1 MNAAMYKALSG
12 ALVQTR
18 RLEMVTQDLANV
30 NTAGYKGVRLVFR
43 EVLEGH
49 RPRNLPIGG
58 QVALSEQHTDLSN
71 GNLRNSGNPLDLAIV
86 GDGFFSVNTAH
97 GVRYTR
103 QGAFNLSASHTVV
116 TPSGEPL
123 LGEKGPIHLNGTK
136 VEVGTDGSV
145 LVDGSPVDRL
155 KIVRAEDSRSLVREG
170 SNFFRANDAEVQP
183 VTEKTQVLQGSI
195 EDANVNPVEAMVS
208 LIDVERQF
216 EAYEHAMRTM
226 DETTE
231 KVVNEAGKP

>member
-43 EVLEGH
+43 EVLEGS
-49 RPRNLPIGG
+49 RPHNMPVGG

-71 GNLRNSGNPLDLAIV
+71 GNLRNTGNPLDFALI
-86 GDGFFSVNTAH
+86 GDGLFSVQTPH

-103 QGAFNLSASHTVV
+103 QGAFSLSASHTVV

-123 LGEKGPIHLNGTK
+123 LGEKGPIHVDGTK

-145 LVDGSPVDRL
+145 VVDGAPIDRL
-155 KIVRAEDSRSLVREG
+155 KIVQAEDARNLVREG
-170 SNFFRANDAEVQP
+170 ANFFRVKDAEIQSA
-183 VTEKTQVLQGSI
+183 TGNTQVLQGSI
-195 EDANVNPVEAMVS
+195 EDANVDPVMAMVS

-216 EAYEHAMRTM
+216 EAYERAMRTM